1 MYAIF
6 NLDKNFLSYSDQEMG
21 LNFLSLKIPEEKTN
35 LLEWGWSGNYDN
47 GEMVKLENSEYVDV
61 HNENSFEYAYPFHS
75 FMSIILKQLYIT
87 SKKNNTL
94 TEEYKD
100 LTKHFIHSFETPEI
114 YLELLRY
121 TNKI

>member
-6 NLDKNFLSYSDQEMG
+6 NLEKKFLSYSEQKMDG
-21 LNFLSLKIPEEKTN
+21 NFLSLKIPEDKTN
-35 LLEWGWSGNYDN
+35 LLLWGWSGDYDN
-47 GEMVKLENSEYVDV
+47 GKMVELEKSDYNNVNNV
-61 HNENSFEYAYPFHS
+61 NSFEYTYPFHT
-75 FMSIILKQLYIT
+75 FMSILLKQLYIT

-100 LTKHFIHSFETPEI
+100 LTKNFIHSFETPEI
-114 YLELLRY
+114 YMELLRY